1 MTCLFFFHCQAVDK
15 GPPHDQNVTA
25 QVVITVVDVNDNSPV
40 CEQPQSTIPLFL
52 LAKVNEEVYT
62 VSCSDRDRSP
72 EFNQL
77 RYAIKSQ
84 SVDGSKFLKYETR
97 IFEPVREITTIYV
110 PTRSDTNRAVQ
121 S

>member
-1 MTCLFFFHCQAVDK
+1 MISYIILYRPKRDINNVTCLFFFSCQAVDK

-25 QVVITVVDVNDNSPV
+25 QVVITVIDVNDNSPV
-40 CEQPQSTIPLFL
+40 CQQPQSAIPLFL

-84 SVDGSKFLKYETR
+84 SVDGSKFL
-97 IFEPVREITTIYV
+97 IHREEWIG
-110 PTRSDTNRAVQ
+110 AFA
-121 S
+121 